1 MKRWPF
7 IIIAILCIPLS
18 GCLTTFGASSDRSD
32 ATGGHE
38 LDRVFKAS
46 MNKTDRAVRKVL
58 KARKLE
64 IKGTKEEKRLK
75 EIFVATGG
83 TKVTIILEKV
93 GRQTQVTVTA
103 KKSRFFTDIDT
114 ARAILNEIGNE
125 LKVKKSKKTPRKK
138 APPKKKPAPSGLT
151 S

>member
-7 IIIAILCIPLS
+7 LLVAILCIPLS

-32 ATGGHE
+32 TTGGHE
-38 LDRVFKAS
+38 LDKVFKAS
-46 MNKTDRAVRKVL
+46 MSKTDRAVRKVL
-58 KARKLE
+58 KARKLK
-64 IKGTKEEKRLK
+64 IKGIKEDKKIK
-75 EIFVATGG
+75 EIFVSSGG

-93 GRQTQVTVTA
+93 GLQTQVTVSA

-114 ARAILNEIGNE
+114 ARAILNEIGAN
-125 LKVKKSKKTPRKK
+125 LAVKKSKK
-138 APPKKKPAPSGLT
+138 AHKKKKKSTPPGLT

>member
-18 GCLTTFGASSDRSD
+18 GCLTTFGSSSDRSD
-32 ATGGHE
+32 TTGGHE
-38 LDRVFKAS
+38 LDKVFKAS
-46 MNKTDRAVRKVL
+46 INETDRAVRKVL
-58 KARKLE
+58 KARKLK
-64 IKGTKEEKRLK
+64 IKGTKEDKRLK
-75 EIFVATGG
+75 EIFVSTGG

-93 GRQTQVTVTA
+93 GLQTQVTVSA
-103 KKSRFFTDIDT
+103 KKSRFFTDIET

-125 LKVKKSKKTPRKK
+125 LKVKKAKKTPRKK
-138 APPKKKPAPSGLT
+138 APQKKKPAPPGLT